1 MKRLHQLGLHVQSLR
16 HSLTQMD
23 LRKAMIVLV
32 RANAI
37 DAAMAGCS
45 WCKHMEE
52 EHTALEF
59 LCDRGDQMCRKAAA
73 EYCTNSLAATECGTS
88 WSSIQWTTLLLFF
101 VGVICSFKAERRVM
115 FLPCKGV
122 SVPTILSMSV
132 PKNFG
137 TLLSKQDHLVLHL
150 ISTGQLETS
159 YTARSKEETLRFP
172 HFCPGNVRCFDV
184 QTTSPEDLL
193 IEQWRCDKLILH
205 ISRIDR

>member
-1 MKRLHQLGLHVQSLR
+1 MFYPDLLTTRQFQNISKPLVLCFLDMKRLHQLGLHVQSLR

-37 DAAMAGCS
+37 YAAMAGCS

-52 EHTALEF
+52 EHTAFEF
-59 LCDRGDQMCRKAAA
+59 LCDRGDKMCRKAAA

-115 FLPCKGV
+115 FLPCKGE
-122 SVPTILSMSV
+122 SFCTY
-132 PKNFG
+132 N
-137 TLLSKQDHLVLHL
+137 TLHVCARELWDFTLQTRSPGAASDLHRA
-150 ISTGQLETS
+150 T
-159 YTARSKEETLRFP
+159 
-172 HFCPGNVRCFDV
+172 
-184 QTTSPEDLL
+184 
-193 IEQWRCDKLILH
+193 
-205 ISRIDR
+205 